1 MLDFLLSIIRKN
13 NSIIIFL
20 IFHFLPNNKITNSE
34 AQLEKKNKLSKLLFL
49 RRVLLETDWLL

>member
-1 MLDFLLSIIRKN
+1 MLDFLLGIIRKN